1 MNRVP
6 VIVRNPAYI
15 EEVELDE
22 DEVDTADL
30 NPLVSGNIPI
40 ITVPASEDEGVAED
54 ASEDSKEDEETED
67 VPQILQDVIASLEE
81 LNKEMRSILSP
92 TPGDTSSQ
100 QPPVVPNVDVW
111 DTGKALEQ
119 EYRMY
124 PDSNR
129 KEVSDRLSNQIW
141 DLLRIMQERV
151 DQQTC
156 NNKDIELIDG
166 LKAISVMHIR
176 LGKLTERVLKRQAKK
191 PYK

>member
-30 NPLVSGNIPI
+30 IPLVSGNTPL

>member
-30 NPLVSGNIPI
+30 IPLVSGNTPI